1 MKVFKGIVTVVVAF
15 LYWLL
20 YQLWLPTLSLAYL
33 DGSFFIGMGIV
44 FAAVLFAMWI
54 SDEDG
59 YKFKIPAFTFGGFIV
74 LLILCSII
82 GSALFNSTAMHT
94 QIGEIEE
101 KDFKND
107 VLELDTSQIPT
118 VDLELAAK
126 VADKKLGEDLALGSQ
141 MYVGKFTNKQNVNG
155 KLVYVAPLEHRD
167 IFKWSSNKSGTTGY
181 IVVSATNP
189 NDVTLV
195 KDVNG
200 KPLHLKYLESAFFS
214 SDLKRHLRDC
224 GYRNVGLTEY
234 SFELDDTGYP
244 YWVVTTFENTTL
256 WQNPEATG
264 VVICDPQTGKCEWY
278 SVSDAPE
285 WVDIIQ
291 PENFVINQIEH
302 YGRYV
307 HGVFNFSQEDELTMT
322 EHMTTVYNDNNCYY
336 YTGLSSAGNDEG
348 TVGFIMVNTRD
359 KSAKFYRMVGATEAA
374 AMRSA
379 EGIVSD
385 MGYSATTPIPLNI
398 SGIPSYFCTL
408 KDAEGLVKKYAMLK
422 IEDYSV
428 VASGSTIME
437 TKRSF
442 INAVNNSGASIDFGN
457 EAYGYKLT
465 GTVTRIGSNIEN
477 GNTYYYMILDDD
489 ETRLFLASYM
499 ISEELPITREGDKV
513 EVSYVDEANGTIN
526 IVSFNNVGFSQK
538 ISESQEE
545 LNKEQ
550 EDNNLINNPE
560 HGITQVNPE
569 ENEKAWD
576 SLTDE
581 EKAKLLESLKKQD
594 SSN

>member
-1 MKVFKGIVTVVVAF
+1 MKVTKGIITVVVAF

-20 YQLWLPTLSLAYL
+20 YQLWLPTLSLAYV
-33 DGSFFIGMGIV
+33 DGFLFIGLGV
-44 FAAVLFAMWI
+44 VLAATLVAMWI
-54 SDEDG
+54 SGEDE
-59 YKFKIPAFTFGGFIV
+59 YKIKIPGFTLAGFIG
-74 LLILCSII
+74 LLIFCSIA

-101 KDFKND
+101 RDFKND
-107 VLELDTSQIPT
+107 VLELDTSQIPV

-126 VADKKLGEDLALGSQ
+126 LADKKLGEDLALGSQ
-141 MYVGKFTNKQNVNG
+141 MKVGTFTNKQQVNG

-167 IFKWSSNKSGTTGY
+167 IFKWNSNKSGTIGY
-181 IVVSATNP
+181 VVVSATNP

-195 KDVNG
+195 KTVND
-200 KPLHLKYLESAFFS
+200 KPLHLKYLSSAFFS
-214 SDLKRHLRDC
+214 SDLTRHLRDS
-224 GYRNVGLTEY
+224 GYRNIGLTEY

-244 YWVVTTFENTTL
+244 YWVVTTYENTTL
-256 WQNPEATG
+256 WQNPEASG
-264 VVICDPQTGKCEWY
+264 VVICDPQTGDCQWY

-291 PENFVINQIEH
+291 PEKFVIDQIKH
-302 YGRYV
+302 YGKYV
-307 HGVFNFSQEDELTMT
+307 HGIFNFSQKDQLTMT
-322 EHMTTVYNDNNCYY
+322 EHITTVYNDNDCYY
-336 YTGLSSAGNDEG
+336 YTGLSSAGSDEG

-359 KSAKFYRMVGATEAA
+359 KSSKLYRMVGATEAA

-385 MGYSATTPIPLNI
+385 MKYSATTPIPLNI

-442 INAVNNSGASIDFGN
+442 INTVNNSGASIDFGN
-457 EAYGYKLT
+457 EAYGYTLT
-465 GTVTRIGSNIEN
+465 GIVTRIGSNIEG

-489 ETRLFLASYM
+489 ETKLFLASYM

-513 EVSYVDEANGTIN
+513 EISYVDEANGTIN
-526 IVSFNNVGFSQK
+526 IVSFNNVAFSQK
-538 ISESQEE
+538 ISPSQEE

-550 EDNNLINNPE
+550 ENNNLINNPE
-560 HGITQVNPE
+560 HGIIQVNPE
-569 ENEKAWD
+569 ENEEFWNN
-576 SLTDE
+576 LTDE
-581 EKAKLLESLKKQD
+581 EKAKLLEGLKQQNN
-594 SSN
+594 SN

>member
-1 MKVFKGIVTVVVAF
+1 MKVIKGIVTLVVAF
-15 LYWLL
+15 LFWLL
-20 YQLWLPTLSLAYL
+20 YQLWLPTLSLAYV
-33 DGSFFIGMGIV
+33 DGFIFFGMALIALVAIV
-44 FAAVLFAMWI
+44 TWWF
-54 SDEDG
+54 SDEDD
-59 YKFKIPAFTFGGFIV
+59 YKIKIPGLAAAGFMGF
-74 LLILCSII
+74 LIFCGAI

-101 KDFKND
+101 KSFKND
-107 VLELDTSQIPT
+107 VLELDTSQIPV

-141 MYVGKFTNKQNVNG
+141 MEVGKFTNKQQVNG

-167 IFKWSSNKSGTTGY
+167 FFKWNSNKSGTTGY
-181 IVVSATNP
+181 VVVSATNP

-195 KDVNG
+195 TSVND
-200 KPLHLKYLESAFFS
+200 KPLHLKYLDSAYFS
-214 SDLKRHLRDC
+214 SDLKRHLRNS
-224 GYRNVGLTEY
+224 GYQNIGLTEY

-278 SVSDAPE
+278 SVADAPE

-291 PENFVINQIEH
+291 PEEFVINQIKH

-307 HGVFNFSQEDELTMT
+307 HGFWNLSQKDQLTMT
-322 EHMTTVYNDNNCYY
+322 EHMTTVYNDNDCYY

-359 KSAKFYRMVGATEAA
+359 KSSKLYRMVGATEAA

-422 IEDYSV
+422 IEDYSI

-457 EAYGYKLT
+457 EAYGYTLT
-465 GTVTRIGSNIEN
+465 GIVTRIGSNIEG

-526 IVSFNNVGFSQK
+526 IVSFNNIAFSQK
-538 ISESQEE
+538 ISSSQED

-550 EDNNLINNPE
+550 ENNNLINNPE
-560 HGITQVNPE
+560 HGIIQVNPE
-569 ENEKAWD
+569 ENEKAWNN
-576 SLTDE
+576 LTDE
-581 EKAKLLESLKKQD
+581 EKAKLLEGLEKQ
-594 SSN
+594 SNGN